1 MISSIRGKILKL
13 NLDSVQI
20 ETQFGLGFEIL
31 IPFSVHLALKDWNKK
46 DEVFLYVYH
55 SIQERGQKLFGFLNE
70 EDKELF
76 VLIKSMNGIG
86 EQTALKILSFYN
98 LSSLYQIAT
107 TENKELLEKIPKMK
121 GKTSEKVMFEFK
133 QNIKKIESLYQKS
146 QDTHSKPLSKPQTI
160 QTKNLENQEQKEL
173 AIKGLIQLGFSEK
186 EAQKAV
192 QQEWIHG
199 LQDASAIIR
208 EVLKKL

>member
-121 GKTSEKVMFEFK
+121 GKTSEKVMFELK

-146 QDTHSKPLSKPQTI
+146 QETHTIPIAKPQTI
-160 QTKNLENQEQKEL
+160 QSKNLENQEQKEL

-192 QQEWIHG
+192 QQEWSHG